1 MTGSRAAHSGVLVV
15 AKAPVPGLVKTRLM
29 ATYSAADAAALASAA
44 LLDTLDTALS
54 VPNASVVVS
63 LAGVIDDA
71 VGADDLRE
79 RLSRTTVV
87 EQHGDTLGDRL
98 DRAHRDAV
106 AALGDDAVVM
116 QVGMDTP
123 HVTVDLLQAG
133 IDAVTTHGGA
143 ALGLAT
149 DGGWWG
155 LALRGAVGAASLPAV
170 PMSRDDT
177 GTQTEEAL
185 RGAGLSVHRLPEL
198 ADVDHPEDVPAAAAL
213 CAPSSAFARLAARL
227 VPAAS

>member
-1 MTGSRAAHSGVLVV
+1 MTAAAVLVV

-29 ATYSAADAAALASAA
+29 TEFSAEDAAALASAA

-54 VPNASVVVS
+54 VPGASVVVS

-71 VGADDLRE
+71 VGADDLRD
-79 RLSRTTVV
+79 RLSRTTVMQ
-87 EQHGDTLGDRL
+87 QHGDTLGDRL

-106 AALGDDAVVM
+106 AAVGADAVVM

-123 HVTVDLLQAG
+123 HVTVELLQAG
-133 IDAVTTHGGA
+133 LDAVTEHGGA
-143 ALGLAT
+143 ALGPAT

-155 LALRGAVGAASLPAV
+155 LALRGAVGSDALPGV

-177 GTQTEEAL
+177 GARTDAAL
-185 RGAGLSVHRLPEL
+185 RAAGLTVHRLPGL
-198 ADVDHPEDVPAAAAL
+198 ADVDHPGDVPAAAAL

>member
-1 MTGSRAAHSGVLVV
+1 MTAPRAILVV
-15 AKAPVPGLVKTRLM
+15 AKAPAPGLVKTRLM
-29 ATYSAADAAALASAA
+29 STYSADDAAALASAA

-54 VPNASVVVS
+54 VPGASVVVS

-71 VGADDLRE
+71 VGADDLQD

-106 AALGDDAVVM
+106 ATVGADAVVM

-123 HVTVDLLQAG
+123 HVTVELLQAG
-133 IDAVTTHGGA
+133 LDAVAEHGGA
-143 ALGLAT
+143 ALGPAT

-155 LALRGAVGAASLPAV
+155 LALRGAVGSDTLPAV

-177 GTQTEEAL
+177 GARTEQAL
-185 RGAGLSVHRLPEL
+185 HDVGLTVHRLPYL

-213 CAPSSAFARLAARL
+213 CAPASAFARLAARL

>member
-1 MTGSRAAHSGVLVV
+1 MSRTGVLVV

-29 ATYSAADAAALASAA
+29 TRFSAEDAAALASAA

-54 VPNASVVVS
+54 VPGASVVVS

-71 VGADDLRE
+71 VGADDLCE
-79 RLSRTTVV
+79 RLSRTTVM

-106 AALGDDAVVM
+106 ATIGDDAVVM
-116 QVGMDTP
+116 QIGMDTP
-123 HVTVDLLQAG
+123 HVTVEHLQAG
-133 IDAVTTHGGA
+133 IDAVTADGGA
-143 ALGLAT
+143 ALGPAA

-155 LALRGAVGAASLPAV
+155 LALRGARGSDTLPGV
-170 PMSRDDT
+170 PMSREDT
-177 GTQTEEAL
+177 GARTEQAL
-185 RGAGLSVHRLPEL
+185 RDAGLTVHRLPDL
-198 ADVDHPEDVPAAAAL
+198 SDVDHPEDVPAAAAL

-227 VPAAS
+227 VPAVS

>member
-1 MTGSRAAHSGVLVV
+1 MSASRAILVV

-29 ATYSAADAAALASAA
+29 AGYSATEAATLASAA

-54 VPNASVVVS
+54 VPEAIVVVS

-71 VGADDLRE
+71 VGSDDLRT

-98 DRAHRDAV
+98 DRAHRDA
-106 AALGDDAVVM
+106 AAQVGGGRVM
-116 QVGMDTP
+116 QIGMDTP
-123 HVTVDLLQAG
+123 QVTVELLVSG
-133 IDAVTTHGGA
+133 LDALDDHDA

-155 LALRGAVGAASLPAV
+155 LAVSGARGAHVLPGVA
-170 PMSRDDT
+170 MSQSDT
-177 GTQTEEAL
+177 GERTADAL
-185 RGAGLSVHRLPEL
+185 RRGGCSVAFLKSL
-198 ADVDHPEDVPAAAAL
+198 TDVDHPADVTEVAET
-213 CAPSSAFARLAARL
+213 CAPTSAFARISAELRSAVAHER
-227 VPAAS
+227 S

>member
-1 MTGSRAAHSGVLVV
+1 MSGVGVLVV

-29 ATYSAADAAALASAA
+29 AQFSAEDAAALASAA

-54 VPNASVVVS
+54 VPGSSVVVS

-79 RLSRTTVV
+79 RLSRTTVM

-106 AALGDDAVVM
+106 AAIGDDAVVM

-123 HVTVDLLQAG
+123 HLTVEHLQAG
-133 IDAVTTHGGA
+133 IDAVAAGGGA
-143 ALGLAT
+143 ALGHAA

-155 LALRGAVGAASLPAV
+155 LALRGAQGSDALPGV

-177 GTQTEEAL
+177 GVNTAQAL
-185 RGAGLSVHRLPEL
+185 RAAGLVVHRLPDL
-198 ADVDHPEDVPAAAAL
+198 SDVDHPEDVLAAAAL